1 METEIMF
8 KIGIL
13 GFFLEVVYKFIFY
26 TSVTF
31 AVSEMEEIE
40 ST

>member
-1 METEIMF
+1 VEKEITV

-13 GFFLEVVYKFIFY
+13 GCFVEVVYKFIFY

-31 AVSEMEEIE
+31 PESEMEEIE